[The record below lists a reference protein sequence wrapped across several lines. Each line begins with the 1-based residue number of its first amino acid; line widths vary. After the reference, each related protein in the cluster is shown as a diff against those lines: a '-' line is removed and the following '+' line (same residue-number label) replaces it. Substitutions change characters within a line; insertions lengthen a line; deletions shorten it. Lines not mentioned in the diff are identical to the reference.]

1 MLTNA
6 EFLSSLLS
14 GNDSDVIHITKA
26 RVKEMI
32 ARDKAM
38 QEKIIQLEETLDR
51 IRIDWAMYRVS
62 ASKKQ

>member
-14 GNDSDVIHITKA
+14 GNDSDVIHITKSD
-26 RVKEMI
+26 VKEMI

-38 QEKIIQLEETLDR
+38 QEKITQLEETLDR
-51 IRIDWAMYRVS
+51 IRIDWAMCRVS